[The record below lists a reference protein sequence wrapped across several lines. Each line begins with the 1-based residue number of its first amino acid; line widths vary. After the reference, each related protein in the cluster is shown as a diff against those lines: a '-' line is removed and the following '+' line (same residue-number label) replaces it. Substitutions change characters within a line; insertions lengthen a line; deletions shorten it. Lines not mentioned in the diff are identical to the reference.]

1 MFKGK
6 KVIALGERDGITGP
20 TLEECLE
27 AIGAE
32 VVFQTTECF
41 V

>member
-1 MFKGK
+1 
-6 KVIALGERDGITGP
+6 VIAPGERNGITGP
-20 TLEECLE
+20 VLEECLE

-32 VVFQTTECF
+32 AVFQTTECF